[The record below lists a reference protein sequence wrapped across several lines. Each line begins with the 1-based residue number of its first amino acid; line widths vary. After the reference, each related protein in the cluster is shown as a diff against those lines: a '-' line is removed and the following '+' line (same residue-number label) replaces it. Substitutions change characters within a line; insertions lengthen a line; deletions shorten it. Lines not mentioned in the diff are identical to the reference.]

1 MEKILVVDD
10 MPNTRFAM
18 AEVLK
23 SEGYE
28 VIEAENGQ
36 EGIDLSLAELPDL
49 IIMDVMMSKMDGI
62 EAVENIRKNPQTKN
76 IPIFM
81 NTAKENVKS
90 EFVREKGREVQGFLE
105 KPYKT
110 VQLTEKVNDF
120 FNK

>member
-1 MEKILVVDD
+1 MKKILVVDD